1 MMQQFDTAR
10 LVMRPLRAE
19 DETLYLECYTDPL
32 LMKHIGDPLKPET
45 ALRSF
50 KAALKIN
57 AANPPRRYMW
67 TVVEKTSCTP
77 IGLLSLVCEITAN
90 AETSVELGHFM
101 LRQYQNKGY
110 TLDAINKLIDVVF
123 TNTEFAAFIVNHD
136 RDNHAVTRVVK
147 KLGFLSN
154 PENSGTALKFRW
166 ILSRSHWQELRG
178 TASPI

>member
-32 LMKHIGDPLKPET
+32 LMKHIGDPLKPDK

-90 AETSVELGHFM
+90 AETFVELGHFM
-101 LRQYQNKGY
+101 LRQYHNKGY

-123 TNTEFAAFIVNHD
+123 TNTDFAAFIVNHD

-147 KLGFLSN
+147 KLGFLHDMCNAGSN
-154 PENSGTALKFRW
+154 LQFRW
-166 ILSRSHWQELRG
+166 LLSRGRWQELRG
-178 TASPI
+178 VENPI